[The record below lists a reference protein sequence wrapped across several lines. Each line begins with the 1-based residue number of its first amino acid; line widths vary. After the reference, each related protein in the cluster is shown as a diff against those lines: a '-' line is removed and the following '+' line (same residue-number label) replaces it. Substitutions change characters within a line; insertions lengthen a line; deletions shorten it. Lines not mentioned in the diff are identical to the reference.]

1 VNPNATNSH
10 VCPDERKR
18 TLASGP
24 ATDQEVGRLVANDQS
39 RRATF
44 AGAAGVAGI
53 GQIDDVASSRFSRMT
68 ALGIAELLKT
78 ITDRG
83 GQYGDT
89 WETCE
94 WNALNPFGFLSKAES
109 RKAALNVLID
119 IKYARMGGGFKLD
132 TFVDLAAY
140 LLARI
145 GEEIETPSNP

>member
-1 VNPNATNSH
+1 
-10 VCPDERKR
+10 
-18 TLASGP
+18 
-24 ATDQEVGRLVANDQS
+24 
-39 RRATF
+39 
-44 AGAAGVAGI
+44 
-53 GQIDDVASSRFSRMT
+53 MT